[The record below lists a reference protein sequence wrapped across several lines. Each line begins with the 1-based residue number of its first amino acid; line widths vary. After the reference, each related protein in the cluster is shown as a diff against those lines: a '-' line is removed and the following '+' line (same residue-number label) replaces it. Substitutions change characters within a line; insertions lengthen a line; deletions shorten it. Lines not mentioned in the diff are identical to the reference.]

1 MLALQHFVLLFVL
14 LLFTLPGYVNAWAS
28 RSAASNQQAA
38 PEHDPGKRSES
49 ELNRAETAFDR
60 AREAYNKGNIEN
72 GDAALED
79 MTKALNACVESLDA
93 AHKARYYKK
102 AELRVA
108 YLQRRMAGLLDEI
121 DLPQRGWAEYTDRK
135 LEEIHDKLLAGVMRK

>member
-1 MLALQHFVLLFVL
+1 MLAFQHLVFLFVL
-14 LLFTLPGYVNAWAS
+14 LLFTPSGYGAARTS
-28 RSAASNQQAA
+28 RSAASDQQAST
-38 PEHDPGKRSES
+38 EHDPVKRSES
-49 ELNRAETAFDR
+49 ELNQAETAFDR

-108 YLQRRMAGLLDEI
+108 YLQRRMAGLLEDI

>member
-1 MLALQHFVLLFVL
+1 MLAFQHLVLLFVL
-14 LLFTLPGYVNAWAS
+14 LLFTLPGYGDARAS
-28 RSAASNQQAA
+28 RPAISNQPAA
-38 PEHDPGKRSES
+38 PEHDPAKRSES
-49 ELNRAETAFDR
+49 ELSHAEMAFDR

-72 GDAALED
+72 GDAALEE
-79 MTKALNACVESLDA
+79 MTKALNACVESLDV

-108 YLQRRMAGLLDEI
+108 YLQRRMAGLLDDI

>member
-1 MLALQHFVLLFVL
+1 MLAFQHLVLLFIL
-14 LLFTLPGYVNAWAS
+14 LLFTLPAYGNARTS
-28 RSAASNQQAA
+28 RPAASDQQAA
-38 PEHDPGKRSES
+38 PEHDAGKRSES
-49 ELNRAETAFDR
+49 ELNQAETAFDR

-108 YLQRRMAGLLDEI
+108 YLQRRMAGLLDDI

>member
-1 MLALQHFVLLFVL
+1 MLAFQHLVLLFTL
-14 LLFTLPGYVNAWAS
+14 LLFTLPTYGNARTS
-28 RSAASNQQAA
+28 RPATSDQQAA

-49 ELNRAETAFDR
+49 ELNQAEMAFDR
-60 AREAYNKGNIEN
+60 ARQAYNKGNIEN

-108 YLQRRMAGLLDEI
+108 YLQRRMAGLLDDI

-135 LEEIHDKLLAGVMRK
+135 LEEIHEKLLAGVMRK

>member
-1 MLALQHFVLLFVL
+1 M
-14 LLFTLPGYVNAWAS
+14 AS
-28 RSAASNQQAA
+28 GQQASL
-38 PEHDPGKRSES
+38 EHDPAKRSEL
-49 ELNRAETAFDR
+49 ELNKAEMAFDR

-79 MTKALNACVESLDA
+79 MTKALNACVESLETA
-93 AHKARYYKK
+93 RKARFYKK

-108 YLQRRMAGLLDEI
+108 YLQRRMAGLLDDI